1 VTTFAVAVTVVTDTN
16 AIVVLK
22 VPTDAGIVRASVL
35 HMTVAHVKE
44 RPDASK
50 ILEKSNDGLDL
61 LRLQSI

>member
-1 VTTFAVAVTVVTDTN
+1 MAVMVVTDTN
-16 AIVVLK
+16 AIVVLT
-22 VPTDAGIVRASVL
+22 VMTVAGIVRTGVL
-35 HMTVAHVKE
+35 HMAVAHVKE